1 MSFSEQNRNF
11 FVYEQQRERTS
22 CLLTGEGRSD
32 YIHDRG
38 LRDRAYMEL
47 TEFEN
52 ILSLPAMQYI
62 VVFVKVHKIVL
73 EIDNFVYFH

>member
-1 MSFSEQNRNF
+1 
-11 FVYEQQRERTS
+11 
-22 CLLTGEGRSD
+22 
-32 YIHDRG
+32 
-38 LRDRAYMEL
+38 MEL

-73 EIDNFVYFH
+73 EIDNFVYLH